1 MKPYAI
7 TPYPMT
13 PPDDPPEPDLS
24 AAFPCICGRE
34 PDWDTDAFGDLFL
47 FCPKRCITASPDS
60 NIDKAIRYWNQEVIE
75 AGDREGEARKAEG
88 QEQVAE
94 HNEAW
99 MDYVTSAIACFAKS
113 GIEFTSED
121 VRTYC
126 GTWAAFSSPKHPN
139 AWGAAF
145 SRAAKQGLIERVG
158 YQKNR
163 LASAHSRIV
172 STWRGV
178 SS

>member
-88 QEQVAE
+88 QELVAA
-94 HNEAW
+94 NNADW
-99 MDYVTSAIACFAKS
+99 LDTVDYAILCHANS
-113 GIEFTSED
+113 GRTFTVED
-121 VRTYC
+121 VRIRC
-126 GTWAAFSSPKHPN
+126 RGVALPEPKHPN